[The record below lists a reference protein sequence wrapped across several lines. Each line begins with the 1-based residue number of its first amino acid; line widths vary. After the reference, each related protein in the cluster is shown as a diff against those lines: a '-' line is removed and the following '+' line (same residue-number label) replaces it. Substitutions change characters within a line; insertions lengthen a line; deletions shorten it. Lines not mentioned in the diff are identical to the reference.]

1 MPKQTTAARLAA
13 FLEQNPDIEVFEV
26 ILPDLSGGLRGK
38 WVYRDKIHRVFDG
51 KFKMPVSSLAFDAWG
66 RDPEEL
72 VFDSGDGDGY
82 CEADIDTLVRVPWA
96 ERPTG
101 QVLLSMNEI
110 NGDPCGNDTRHLLK
124 RLMARFE
131 VLGLTPVLATEMEF
145 SLFRAED
152 DHKGQPQHSHAHT
165 LGAGQTYGIE
175 LMEDMSELMHAIRDA
190 CDAQGLPIDTL
201 IKEAAPSQYEINLY
215 HNDNAL
221 KAADQGLMLKRVIR
235 SVAKRFGYRAT
246 FMAKPFGDLAGNG
259 MHMHCS
265 LVNKDGSNAFDNG
278 TEQGNELLQ
287 QAIAGCLESMA
298 DVMLLLAP
306 HLNSYRRFQRGS
318 HAPLAPTWGYE
329 NRTVSVRVP
338 TDSLDA
344 MRIEHRVAGADAS
357 CHLAVAAILSGILH
371 GIENTLSAPAPVEG
385 NAYDQFPPSLPRY
398 WSDALTI
405 FSQSDFIERYLGA
418 EMRRAIGIIKQ
429 QEMDEFD
436 RQVTALEYSISL

>member
-1 MPKQTTAARLAA
+1 MPNQSSPARLAA

-38 WVYRDKIHRVFDG
+38 WVYRDKIHKVFEG
-51 KFKMPVSSLAFDAWG
+51 KLKLPVSSLAFDVWG

-96 ERPTG
+96 DRPTG
-101 QVLLSMNEI
+101 QVLLSLNEI
-110 NGDPCGNDTRHLLK
+110 NGEPCGNDTRHLLK
-124 RLMARFE
+124 KLMARFDQ
-131 VLGLTPVLATEMEF
+131 LGLKPVLATEMEF
-145 SLFRAED
+145 SLFCADDED
-152 DHKGQPQHSHAHT
+152 GCPTHSQSSE
-165 LGAGQTYGIE
+165 LGAGQTYGID

-235 SVAKRFGYRAT
+235 SVAKKFGYRAT
-246 FMAKPFGDLAGNG
+246 FMAKPFADLAGNG

-265 LVNKDGSNAFDNG
+265 LVNKDGVNAFNNG
-278 TEQGNELLQ
+278 TDQGNELLQ
-287 QAIAGCLESMA
+287 QAIAGCLDSMA

-306 HLNSYRRFQRGS
+306 NLNSYRRFQRGS

-338 TDSLDA
+338 TDALEA

-357 CHLAVAAILSGILH
+357 CHLAVAAILAGMLH
-371 GIENTLSAPAPVEG
+371 GIENKMQAPAPVEG
-385 NAYDQFPPSLPRY
+385 NAYDQFSPSLPRY
-398 WSDALTI
+398 WSDSLSI
-405 FSQSDFIERYLGA
+405 FSQSEFIERYFGG
-418 EMRRAIGIIKQ
+418 EMRRAFSIVKQ

-436 RQVTALEYSISL
+436 RQVTRLEYSVGL